1 MEEAAFD
8 DVGVMAEA
16 ASSMRAVQLR
26 GVVIRRAVL
35 INKVRSRR
43 RPSLFSAPRLSSPL
57 WL

>member
-8 DVGVMAEA
+8 DVGVMAAA

-43 RPSLFSAPRLSSPL
+43 RPSFSAPRLSSPL